1 MKLIIKLFPEIMVKS
16 RPVRQRMIKQ
26 LRTNLRRTLKDLSGG
41 INVSGSWDRLV
52 VETTGLNAETNQQVL
67 ERVKNTPG
75 IHHILKV
82 DSYSFTDVDDIL
94 QQCIPIYTEIL
105 KGKTFCVR
113 AKRAGKHDFTS
124 HQLEQQVGGGLLHNT
139 ESAGVK
145 LRDPE
150 VTVKLEIRD
159 QIFYVIIDRFKGLG
173 GFPLGLQGMCLSL
186 ISGGYDSTV
195 ASYMMIK
202 RGICT
207 HYCFF
212 NLGGVA
218 HEVGVKQVAHFIW
231 EKYGKSQRVK
241 FYAVPFQNVIT
252 EILENVHHSMM
263 GVILKRMMLRAAEK
277 IAIENNIPAIV
288 TGEAIAQVSSQTM
301 TNLAVIDDVTKG
313 LVLRPLATVDKE
325 DIIALSREIGT
336 EDYARTMP
344 EYCGVISDRPTTE
357 AKMHKIIAEENN
369 FNFEVLDQAVEN
381 TQITGIDK
389 VLESAKNIHHIEIV
403 GTPQVDDI
411 ILDIRHPMDEE
422 KTPLKLT
429 NNKVFRLPF
438 FEISKK
444 FPTLDKSKKYLLYCD
459 KGIMSQLQAQE
470 LMEQGTE
477 NVAVYRPI

>member
-26 LRTNLRRTLKDLSGG
+26 LRTNLRRTLKEISTG
-41 INVSGSWDRLV
+41 IDVSGSWDRLV
-52 VETTGLNAETNQQVL
+52 IATTDTDPDTEEAILT
-67 ERVKNTPG
+67 RVRNTPG

-82 DSYSFTDVDDIL
+82 DSYSFTDLDDIL
-94 QQCIPIYTEIL
+94 QQCIPIYKDLL

-113 AKRAGKHDFTS
+113 AKRGGKHDFTS
-124 HQLEQQVGGGLLHNT
+124 HQLEQKVGGGLLHNT
-139 ESAGVK
+139 EAAGVK

-159 QIFYVIIDRFKGLG
+159 DKFLVINDRYKGLG

-195 ASYMMIK
+195 ASYLMTK

-241 FYAVPFQNVIT
+241 FYAVPFQQVIT

-263 GVILKRMMLRAAEK
+263 GVILKRMMLRAGEQ
-277 IAIENNIPAIV
+277 IAVANKIPAIV

-301 TNLAVIDDVTKG
+301 TNLAVIDDVANG
-313 LVLRPLATVDKE
+313 LVLRPLATMDKE

-357 AKMHKIIAEENN
+357 AKMHKILHEEER
-369 FNFEVLDQAVEN
+369 FNFKVLDKAIADTEV
-381 TQITGIDK
+381 TGIDK
-389 VLESAKNIHHIEIV
+389 VLETAKNIHDIEMV
-403 GTPQVDDI
+403 TTPQVDDI
-411 ILDIRHPMDEE
+411 ILDIRHPMEQE
-422 KTPLKLT
+422 KAPLELT

-444 FPTLDKSKKYLLYCD
+444 FPTLDNSKKYLLYCD
-459 KGIMSQLQAQE
+459 KGIMSQLQTQE
-470 LMEQGTE
+470 LMEQGFE
-477 NVAVYRPI
+477 NIGVYRPS

>member
-26 LRTNLRRTLKDLSGG
+26 LRTNLRRILKEVSGG

-52 VETTGLNAETNQQVL
+52 VETNDL
-67 ERVKNTPG
+67 EQDINDEILFRVRNTPG

-82 DSYSFTDVDDIL
+82 DSYSFTDLEDIL
-94 QQCIPIYTEIL
+94 QQCIPIYAETL

-124 HQLEQQVGGGLLHNT
+124 HELEQKVGGGLLHNT
-139 ESAGVK
+139 EAAGVK
-145 LRDPE
+145 LREPE

-159 QIFYVIIDRFKGLG
+159 DKFYVIIDRYKGLG

-231 EKYGKSQRVK
+231 NKYGKSQRVK
-241 FYAVPFQNVIT
+241 FYAVPFQKVIT

-263 GVILKRMMLRAAEK
+263 GVILKRMMLRAGEK
-277 IAIENNIPAIV
+277 IAIENKIPAIV

-301 TNLAVIDDVTKG
+301 TNLAVIDEVTRG

-325 DIIALSREIGT
+325 DIISISREIGT

-357 AKMHKIIAEENN
+357 AKMHKILAEEEN
-369 FNFEVLDQAVEN
+369 FNFEVLEQAIAD
-381 TQITGIDK
+381 TQVTGIDK
-389 VLESAKNIHHIEIV
+389 VLETAKNIHDIEMV
-403 GTPQVDDI
+403 GTPAVDDV
-411 ILDIRHPMDEE
+411 ILDIRHPMEEE
-422 KTPLKLT
+422 KSPLELT

-438 FEISKK
+438 FEIAKK
-444 FPTLDKSKKYLLYCD
+444 FPTLDNSRKYLLYCD
-459 KGIMSQLQAQE
+459 KGIMSQLQTQE
-470 LMEQGTE
+470 LVEQGFE
-477 NVAVYRPI
+477 NVGVYRPQ